1 MASCKRA
8 VCTAKHH
15 SGESDSTQKYERK
28 LERIVKFIT
37 QKNDGVS
44 LSLSQKIRF
53 HQMYMEYYPYEQ
65 INVDNFSAIVSY
77 DMSIGENTPSPYRSN
92 GGCLSGCMTHSKRAK
107 RN

>member
-37 QKNDGVS
+37 QKMTVFHCSCHRKFAFIKCIWNI
-44 LSLSQKIRF
+44 IRK
-53 HQMYMEYYPYEQ
+53 
-65 INVDNFSAIVSY
+65 SRL
-77 DMSIGENTPSPYRSN
+77 TWTTSPR
-92 GGCLSGCMTHSKRAK
+92 LLVMT
-107 RN
+107 